1 MSLGLCV
8 CFCLSFSLALSRC
21 LAASLRWEHIK
32 SKWAFY
38 SFLFLLS
45 LGVLNQAL
53 ASLARR

>member
-1 MSLGLCV
+1 MVQLC
-8 CFCLSFSLALSRC
+8 CLAFFSRC
-21 LAASLRWEHIK
+21 LAASVRWEHIK